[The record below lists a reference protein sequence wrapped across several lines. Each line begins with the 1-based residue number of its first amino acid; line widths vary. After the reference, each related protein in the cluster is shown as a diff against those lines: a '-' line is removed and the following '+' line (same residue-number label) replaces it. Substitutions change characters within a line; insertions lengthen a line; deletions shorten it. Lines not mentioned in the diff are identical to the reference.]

1 MTAGSNEHINPQFDV
16 SVIIVNH
23 NTKRLLHDCLRSL
36 AAEAGYI
43 SIQTIVVDNGSA
55 DGSPEMV
62 KAEFPE
68 TVLIRNSGNEGFA
81 KPNNQG
87 LHVATGRY
95 CLLLNSDTVVKTKGI
110 AGMVRFMDS
119 HDDVGACGPRL
130 VNPDGSL
137 QRSVRSFPSLWRH
150 FCDMSGLENLFP
162 RSPVFGNFE
171 TRFSY
176 DRTVEVDQPMGAA
189 LMVRSEILDSV
200 GYLDEQF
207 VIYYNEVDW
216 CSRIR
221 SAGWKIYFVHTAEII
236 HYGGKTTE
244 MTNQEFRQFDEMNR
258 NCLSYYEKHF
268 GLFGLLCYR
277 FLLIVGF
284 TARVLL
290 WQIMALIQDSPK
302 VRSRLYFA
310 KRFLVL
316 GVRLW
321 ERPAKSA

>member
-1 MTAGSNEHINPQFDV
+1 MAPDV

-36 AAEAGYI
+36 KAEQGYVG
-43 SIQTIVVDNGSA
+43 IQTIVVDNGST

-68 TVLIRNSGNEGFA
+68 TVLIHNTGNEGFA
-81 KPNNQG
+81 RPNNQG
-87 LHVATGRY
+87 LHVAEGRY
-95 CLLLNSDTVVKTKGI
+95 CLLLNSDTVVKSRGI

-119 HDDVGACGPRL
+119 HLDAGACGPRL

-162 RSPVFGNFE
+162 GSALFGNFE

-189 LMVRSEILDSV
+189 LMVRAEILDSV
-200 GYLDEQF
+200 GYLDERF

-216 CSRIR
+216 CRRIR

-244 MTNQEFRQFDEMNR
+244 MTNREFRQFDEMNR

-268 GLFGLLCYR
+268 GFFGLLCYR
-277 FLLIVGF
+277 FLLIAGF
-284 TARVLL
+284 TVRVVL
-290 WQIMALIQDSPK
+290 WQIVSLIQDTPE

-310 KRFLVL
+310 KRFLAL
-316 GVRLW
+316 GARLW
-321 ERPAKSA
+321 ERPASGA